1 MTARAQKP
9 SLRIARS
16 SDAPAY
22 ASHLARHLAASG
34 KEGELHYAPVE
45 GISRSELLD
54 RAEKRWATPL
64 SELGWGRSFLLFAEE
79 AAPPPAPAEQVVGH
93 VDVRGSELKASAHR
107 ASYSIGLDREQRG
120 KGLGEALTVLA
131 LDWLRIE
138 TAIEYVDL
146 GVFTHNPAARAL
158 YRKLGFRE
166 TGLTEDAFRLSD
178 GTRIDDVS
186 MSLRIQR

>member
-1 MTARAQKP
+1 M
-9 SLRIARS
+9 
-16 SDAPAY
+16 
-22 ASHLARHLAASG
+22 
-34 KEGELHYAPVE
+34 
-45 GISRSELLD
+45 
-54 RAEKRWATPL
+54 
-64 SELGWGRSFLLFAEE
+64 
-79 AAPPPAPAEQVVGH
+79 
-93 VDVRGSELKASAHR
+93 DVRGSELKASAHR

>member
-1 MTARAQKP
+1 M
-9 SLRIARS
+9 ARS
-16 SDAPAY
+16 SDASAY

-34 KEGELHYAPVE
+34 KDGELHYAPVE
-45 GISRSELLD
+45 GVTRSELLD

-64 SELGWGRSFLLFAEE
+64 SALGWGRSFLLIAPGA
-79 AAPPPAPAEQVVGH
+79 AAPPALAEQVVGH
-93 VDVRGSELKASAHR
+93 VDVRGSELKAAAHR

-120 KGLGEALTVLA
+120 KGLAEALTVLA
-131 LDWLRIE
+131 LEWLRAE

-146 GVFTHNPAARAL
+146 GVFTHNQAARAL

-186 MSLRIQR
+186 MSLRIPR